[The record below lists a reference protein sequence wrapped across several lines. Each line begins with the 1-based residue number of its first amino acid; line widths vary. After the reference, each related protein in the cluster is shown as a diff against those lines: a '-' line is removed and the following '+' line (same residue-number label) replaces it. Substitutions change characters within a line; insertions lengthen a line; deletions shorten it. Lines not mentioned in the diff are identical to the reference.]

1 MKAKRETVNRNKIIT
16 KDRNQDKYGS
26 TEYK

>member
-1 MKAKRETVNRNKIIT
+1 MKAKRETVNRNKITT